1 MPEIFPFR
9 ALRPAAEAAAQIASV
24 PYDVVNREE
33 SKALAE
39 GNPWSFLHVVRPEID
54 FEDSVSP
61 YADEVYQKAS
71 DNLKKLKSEGK
82 MIQDSDKL
90 FYLYRQVMGNHSQY
104 GLVCCVKAEDYFN
117 NIIKKHELTRKDK
130 EADRTRHVLET
141 NANTGPVFLTY
152 RDNGEA
158 KLFEEIS
165 AAKPDYDFTAPDGI
179 QHTFWVVRDS
189 ELSANLQAQFGKL
202 PCAYIAD
209 GHHRS
214 AAGALAAKA
223 RAESNP
229 EHSGDEEYNRYL
241 AILFPHN
248 QLKILGY
255 NRAVKSMQGV
265 SSEAVLEKLAEL
277 GEITPLEHAAE
288 PEQRHYVNVYTAGKW
303 YSLRFRKDLWESAGV
318 VESLDVALLQNHVL
332 SPMFGID
339 DPRTSENIS
348 FIGGIRGTK
357 ELEKLVD
364 NGSHEIAFCMHPT
377 SVEEL
382 MDIADAGEIM
392 PPKSTWFEPK
402 LRSGLVVHL
411 LDD

>member
-9 ALRPAAEAAAQIASV
+9 ALRPAPDAAAQIASV

-33 SKALAE
+33 SKSLAE

-54 FEDSVSP
+54 FDDSVSP

-71 DNLKKLKSEGK
+71 ENLKKLETEGK
-82 MIQDSDKL
+82 MIQDAEKS
-90 FYLYRQVMGNHSQY
+90 FYLYRQVMHSHSQY

-141 NANTGPVFLTY
+141 KANTGPVFLTY

-158 KLFEEIS
+158 KLFDNIS
-165 AAKPDYDFTAPDGI
+165 TATPDYDFTAPDGI

-189 ELSANLQAQFGKL
+189 ELSARLQAEFGKL

-223 RAESNP
+223 RAENNA

-265 SSEAVLEKLAEL
+265 SSEAVLEKLAAL

-288 PEQRHYVNVYTAGKW
+288 PAQRHYVNLYTAGKW
-303 YSLRFRKDLWESAGV
+303 YSLRFRKDLWENAGV

-339 DPRTSENIS
+339 DPRTSENID

-364 NGSHEIAFCMHPT
+364 SGSHEIAFSMHPT